1 MTAKGMTMADLRVD
15 PTPGAGEAALKARR
29 RRLYTI
35 IGALALSGFVV
46 GFLSARFEREGG
58 GFLEGIPAEWAI
70 AASAIYLLTITI
82 GTWRYYKVVD
92 ELERHDNRWAMTM
105 ALNLYL
111 IGYPI
116 WFMLWKGGLVPEP
129 SHEIIFVVLYLALM
143 AAYGWKK
150 FRP

>member
-1 MTAKGMTMADLRVD
+1 MMAKGMTMRDLRAD

-35 IGALALSGFVV
+35 IGALMLSGFVI
-46 GFLSARFEREGG
+46 GFFSARFEREGG
-58 GFLEGIPAEWAI
+58 GFLDGIPAAWAVT
-70 AASAIYLLTITI
+70 ASIVFLLACTI

-92 ELERHDNRWAMTM
+92 ELERHDNRWAMM
-105 ALNLYL
+105 MSLNLYL

-116 WFMLWKGGLVPEP
+116 WFLLWKGGLVPEP
-129 SHEIIFVVLYLALM
+129 SHEIIFVALYVALM

-150 FRP
+150 IRP